1 MLGLQPDISPWRPKV
16 LSEQY
21 LKTAYTLIRVARN
34 VADQAIADRLKAL
47 AEDYER
53 RAEQALMTDATD
65 ASTDPLGRPEPA
77 EK

>member
-1 MLGLQPDISPWRPKV
+1 MLGLQPDNIAMEPKM

-21 LKTAYTLIRVARN
+21 LKTAYTLVRVARN
-34 VADQAIADRLKAL
+34 MADQTIADRLKAL

-53 RAEQALMTDATD
+53 RAEQASMTDATG